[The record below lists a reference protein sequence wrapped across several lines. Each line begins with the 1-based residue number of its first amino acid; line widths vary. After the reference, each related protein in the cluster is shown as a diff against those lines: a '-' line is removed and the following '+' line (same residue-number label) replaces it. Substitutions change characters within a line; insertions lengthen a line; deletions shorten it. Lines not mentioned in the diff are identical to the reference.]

1 MTIEAHGIAAELPQG
16 WSGRIF
22 RLAGGGATL
31 HAATFAVALDD
42 STFGDASTAAVP
54 AGGSFFALTEYLP
67 GGGLE
72 PGIGLFAPRRF
83 PRPLDPTSFS
93 TRKLAHARPGQSA
106 TQHFFTAS
114 GRPFCLYVVIGEA
127 PSRLRRREQLDSL
140 DRVLA
145 SVRVAPASAPAAP
158 A

>member
-1 MTIEAHGIAAELPQG
+1 VTIEAHGIAAELPHG

-31 HAATFAVALDD
+31 HAGTFALPLDA
-42 STFGDASTAAVP
+42 SSFGDASTGAMP

-67 GGGLE
+67 GTGGLE
-72 PGIGLFAPRRF
+72 PGAGLFAARRF

-93 TRKLAHARPGQSA
+93 PRKLAHGRPGQSA
-106 TQHFFTAS
+106 TQHFFTAA
-114 GRPFCLYVVIGEA
+114 GRPLCLYVVIAASPARSE
-127 PSRLRRREQLDSL
+127 RRAQLAAINS
-140 DRVLA
+140 VLA
-145 SVRVAPASAPAAP
+145 SVRVERGSAPAA